1 LFPTAQLEGPLPSP
15 GIIGQPELGS
25 TENEGQW
32 ISQSG
37 FVPSFRS
44 TADET
49 QDTEPFSLFDFDAD
63 TLALSCEPRIE
74 EEN

>member
-1 LFPTAQLEGPLPSP
+1 MDPTSQLGGPLPSP

-37 FVPSFRS
+37 FVPPFQS

-49 QDTEPFSLFDFDAD
+49 QYTDPFSMFDLDAD
-63 TLALSCEPRIE
+63 TSALSCEPRIE
-74 EEN
+74 EDN